1 MAATLTDEKEAMAL
15 WRLTP
20 RADTLWWCV
29 EGKDPWQPP
38 YDRAFGFVVRA
49 ADEEE
54 ARWQAHQ
61 AAGDENGTIEG
72 VSPWLNTHYS
82 ACEEIGEGSP
92 EVILVN
98 FRHAPK

>member
-1 MAATLTDEKEAMAL
+1 MAL

-20 RADTLWWCV
+20 KTDTMWWCV

-61 AAGDENGTIEG
+61 AGGEENGTMDG
-72 VSPWLNTHYS
+72 VSPWLNANYS
-82 ACEEIGEGSP
+82 NCEEIRGDGSA

>member
-1 MAATLTDEKEAMAL
+1 
-15 WRLTP
+15 
-20 RADTLWWCV
+20 V

-49 ADEEE
+49 ASEEE

-61 AAGDENGTIEG
+61 AGGEENGTMEG
-72 VSPWLNTHYS
+72 VSPWLDGAYS
-82 ACEEIGEGSP
+82 SCEQIRDDGSS

-98 FRHAPK
+98 FRHAPR